1 MQTRQDP
8 IFVEPPSS
16 HLYCSL
22 CKAVLR
28 DPVIS
33 VACGHTFC
41 RTCLCHEDGTVKV
54 TLCPVDGKHIQN
66 SPVVDN
72 RAILSQVEDLKV
84 YCRNGIKRLNSR
96 NDAVIIENGCPEIL
110 PFASVEAH
118 VCEYGE
124 IECPNSELCGKF
136 KKVELADHLSDT
148 CPYQPCPNRGCAFVG
163 TVAQIRKHQIE
174 CCFFMSQMV
183 NGSEQLYGHWEGV
196 ITGLQKKIEH
206 LEEYKKEMEECLRKQ
221 TSIIESLDKKLS
233 SLEKDVVDN
242 TKKLE
247 QVSNRSKVGSISLN
261 LSRVHRASASF
272 EGSISSR
279 EQWNLP
285 FEFKCIGTLR
295 GHKGAVCC
303 LAIHGD
309 KLYSGGKDCVIKV
322 WNLTGLSKGCIQN
335 LQGHTGEVVSLVAG
349 PTFLYSA
356 ALDKSIRRWQYDGS
370 NSDNKVVKNAHDLDI
385 CALIMATNLLF
396 SSSKSEVKVWKADSL
411 EVIKVISGLYH
422 WVRALALDP
431 QEEKLYCGSH
441 NTVTVWDATGQ
452 FNLKRKLDHSFGSV
466 YSIAVSS
473 QYLIVGTKDHGILVF
488 NVESHHLVKKLE
500 PLKGCVLQT
509 KLSPDMNFVVS
520 SHTDSTVEIYH
531 LENFLSVQVLSRHFG
546 SVNCLA
552 MKGSKGLLC
561 SGSDDQEIKIFTYFP
576 LTTHSA
582 YGIHVRPGTSS

>member
-1 MQTRQDP
+1 MQARQDP

-54 TLCPVDGKHIQN
+54 TLCPVDEKHIQN

-136 KKVELADHLSDT
+136 KKV
-148 CPYQPCPNRGCAFVG
+148 
-163 TVAQIRKHQIE
+163 
-174 CCFFMSQMV
+174 

-221 TSIIESLDKKLS
+221 TSIIESLDEKLS

-272 EGSISSR
+272 EGSVSSR

-349 PTFLYSA
+349 PAFLYSA

-473 QYLIVGTKDHGILVF
+473 QYLIVGTYNKNFLVF
-488 NVESHHLVKKLE
+488 DV
-500 PLKGCVLQT
+500 QT
-509 KLSPDMNFVVS
+509 HQLLHTSCDHIGSVTSMVLSPDQ
-520 SHTDSTVEIYH
+520 
-531 LENFLSVQVLSRHFG
+531 NFLVTSCHDL
-546 SVNCLA
+546 
-552 MKGSKGLLC
+552 K
-561 SGSDDQEIKIFTYFP
+561 
-576 LTTHSA
+576 
-582 YGIHVRPGTSS
+582 VRVSI